1 MNEQDSQW
9 GDRFEREQ
17 KILRE
22 DAHRQSARR
31 MAVTIVLVILASA
44 VYLVWNTER
53 LRYDIAK
60 SRIELERDIAKG
72 AQEVERER
80 IAKAT
85 TLSAAQ
91 SPFGSIAIGAGGA
104 AGFTILRDLVEKG
117 LPAVG
122 TGAGGAE
129 KRSTSA
135 IGAVIDALVS
145 AGQITATEAKSLKND
160 LQKAGIEIGVDAA
173 KALIDRF
180 IKVHEKP
187 QAGSGAAG
195 QTFQGATQVN
205 MYCNASP
212 PRVIPPSTPAS
223 APKRTCP

>member
-1 MNEQDSQW
+1 MNAQDSQRD
-9 GDRFEREQ
+9 DRFEREQ
-17 KILRE
+17 NTKRNE
-22 DAHRQSARR
+22 TQRQSART
-31 MAVTIVLVILASA
+31 MALIVVLAILASA
-44 VYLVWNTER
+44 FYLVWNTER

-60 SRIELERDIAKG
+60 SRIELEREIAKG

-85 TLSAAQ
+85 TLSATR
-91 SPFGSIAIGAGGA
+91 PTFGSIALGAGGA
-104 AGFTILRDLVEKG
+104 AGFTLLRDLIEKG

-122 TGAGGAE
+122 TGAGAAE

-135 IGAVIDALVS
+135 IGSVIDALVA
-145 AGQITATEAKSLKND
+145 AGQITATEAKSLKSD

-187 QAGSGAAG
+187 QAGAGAAG
-195 QTFQGATQVN
+195 QTIQGATQVN
-205 MYCNASP
+205 MYCSASP
-212 PRVIPPSTPAS
+212 PRAVPPPTTAS

>member
-1 MNEQDSQW
+1 MNEQDSQR
-9 GDRFEREQ
+9 DNRFERERNTE
-17 KILRE
+17 RE
-22 DAHRQSARR
+22 DFQRQYARSL
-31 MAVTIVLVILASA
+31 ALTVVLAILAGA
-44 VYLVWNTER
+44 FYLVWNTER

-60 SRIELERDIAKG
+60 SRIELEREIAKG
-72 AQEVERER
+72 AQEIERER

-85 TLSAAQ
+85 TLSATQ
-91 SPFGSIAIGAGGA
+91 SPIASVALGAGGA
-104 AGFTILRDLVEKG
+104 AGFALLRDLIEKG

-122 TGAGGAE
+122 MGAGGGE

-180 IKVHEKP
+180 IRVHERP
-187 QAGSGAAG
+187 QAGAGAAG

-212 PRVIPPSTPAS
+212 PRVLPPPRPAS